1 MTEDLTTKPLQI
13 KQVPASH
20 AWRWIVSGFQIFK
33 AYPAMWIILFIIYL
47 AIVIPL
53 SMIPLFGTVFGALAA
68 PVFAAGM
75 MIGCAAVM
83 QHQELEINHLFA
95 GFKKNTAQLISVGG
109 FYLVALIL
117 VSVFV
122 VMNIDKET
130 IELMVK
136 GQELTPT
143 QAANA
148 MKPSVFFAML
158 LLIPV
163 LMAYWFAPLLV
174 RLHNLT
180 AFEAMKMSFM
190 AVLHNIIPV
199 SVYALIFLGLS
210 IIAIIPLGLGL
221 LVVVPVMIT
230 STYTCYLDVFGISH
244 D

>member
-13 KQVPASH
+13 RQVPASH

-75 MIGCAAVM
+75 MIGCAAVA

-95 GFKKNTAQLISVGG
+95 GFKKNTAQLVAVGG
-109 FYLVALIL
+109 IYLAALLL

-122 VMNIDKET
+122 VMNLDKEA
-130 IELMVK
+130 IDLMVK
-136 GQELTPT
+136 GQELTQA
-143 QAANA
+143 QAAKV
-148 MKPSVFFAML
+148 MKPAVFFAML

-174 RLHNLT
+174 RLHNLS

-190 AVLHNIIPV
+190 AVLHNILPV
-199 SVYALIFLGLS
+199 ILYTLIFLGLTVL
-210 IIAIIPLGLGL
+210 AIIPLGLGL